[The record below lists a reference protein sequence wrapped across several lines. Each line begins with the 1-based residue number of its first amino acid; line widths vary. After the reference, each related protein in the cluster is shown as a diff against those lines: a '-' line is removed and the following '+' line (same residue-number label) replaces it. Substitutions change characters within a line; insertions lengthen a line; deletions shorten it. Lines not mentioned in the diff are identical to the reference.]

1 MSVEGYDRTIT
12 PREGSGSEPVS
23 EKAAET
29 LHLAGSTIVT
39 GAVAALLAVIAIPV
53 SIGLG
58 AVWAVR
64 AAARRFGGG
73 RHG

>member
-1 MSVEGYDRTIT
+1 MSVESLDRTAT
-12 PREGSGSEPVS
+12 PGEGSGSEPVS

-39 GAVAALLAVIAIPV
+39 GGVAALLAVIAIPV

-58 AVWAVR
+58 AAWAFR
-64 AAARRFGGG
+64 TAARRLRGKED
-73 RHG
+73 